1 MHRVRKN
8 VGITQLTLNLRPE
21 WDMSG
26 QPKAT
31 ASLPLEKVP
40 PVPIA

>member
-8 VGITQLTLNLRPE
+8 VGITRLTLNLRPE

-26 QPKAT
+26 QPNAT
-31 ASLPLEKVP
+31 AALPLEKEP
-40 PVPIA
+40 PRPNA

>member
-8 VGITQLTLNLRPE
+8 VGITQLTLNLQPE

-31 ASLPLEKVP
+31 AALPLEKEP
-40 PVPIA
+40 PVSNA

>member
-1 MHRVRKN
+1 MHRGRKN

-26 QPKAT
+26 QPNAT
-31 ASLPLEKVP
+31 DALSLEKVT